1 MKIGERVGLAGMSL
15 RKVRTKENP
24 KYSSH
29 KTIIIL
35 SYRSKGIDT
44 SWVNFHRR
52 KALLSLRRNS
62 VLSIGPGDK

>member
-24 KYSSH
+24 KYSRH

-44 SWVNFHRR
+44 SWVNFHRG
-52 KALLSLRRNS
+52 KA
-62 VLSIGPGDK
+62 

>member
-29 KTIIIL
+29 NTYTIIIL

-52 KALLSLRRNS
+52 KA
-62 VLSIGPGDK
+62 